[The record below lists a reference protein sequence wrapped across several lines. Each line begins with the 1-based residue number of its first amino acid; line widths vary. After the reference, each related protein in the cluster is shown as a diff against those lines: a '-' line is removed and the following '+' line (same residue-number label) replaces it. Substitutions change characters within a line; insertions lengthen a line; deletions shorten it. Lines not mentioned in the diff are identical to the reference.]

1 MYMDNEKKITYIV
14 THGEEDPE
22 IATIPFILL
31 NAAMAMDV
39 TPVVILQSNGVM
51 LGVRGYAD
59 KVHFK
64 EGISLR
70 QLIENYTGA
79 GHKLLLCSPCV
90 EKRKLSEKDFVEGAI
105 IVGAARVTEEVLS
118 SVNVL
123 TY

>member
-1 MYMDNEKKITYIV
+1 MGTEKKITYIV
-14 THGEEDPE
+14 TCGDDNPE
-22 IATIPFILL
+22 KATIPFIIA

-39 TPVVILQSNGVM
+39 TPVIILQSNGVM
-51 LGVRGYAD
+51 LAVKDYAD

-64 EGISLR
+64 EGVSLK

-79 GHKLLLCSPCV
+79 GYQLLLCSPCV
-90 EKRKLSEKDFVEGAI
+90 EKRKLTEKDFVEGGI
-105 IVGAARVTEEVLS
+105 IVGAARVNEEVLS